1 MRYDVKQYNTIII
14 QRTVKISQYNT
25 TQTNT
30 IQTYSAIQ
38 RQCWFKLENSEYTKK
53 LSSALES
60 TSPSSTIKTRCTFGS
75 ICMNQLGTAGGLE
88 VLYFIS

>member
-38 RQCWFKLENSEYTKK
+38 RQCLFKLENSEYTKK
-53 LSSALES
+53 
-60 TSPSSTIKTRCTFGS
+60 TIKCTGINISLF
-75 ICMNQLGTAGGLE
+75 NYKNT
-88 VLYFIS
+88 LYIW